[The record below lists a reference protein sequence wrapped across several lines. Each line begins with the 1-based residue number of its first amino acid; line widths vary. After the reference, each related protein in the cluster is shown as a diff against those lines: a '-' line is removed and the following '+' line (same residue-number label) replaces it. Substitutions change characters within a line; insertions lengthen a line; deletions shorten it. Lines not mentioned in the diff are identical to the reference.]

1 MRMKL
6 LAAAALVSAIVPS
19 LVAQTGTG
27 PQLAIVSGGARIV
40 DRDPSSAASNCSGW
54 SYGPSPVLDDQGHL
68 AEIYTVEDQITNHCD
83 PDLLS
88 PKRFGDTIWHH
99 VRNPDGTWTASD
111 GKAALSRDD
120 LAWMQ
125 DRDYLPA
132 HPEAYVGHLGSPAVV
147 KRDGRYF
154 MAFTASISD
163 PNLCAAEHDDT
174 TACGSCTDPWSY
186 FVVMW
191 ATSEDG
197 VHWSVVTRDVTAPNR
212 ALGAAILWRQPPDPS
227 TRGAFKGIARVSMF
241 PVEDDGQSWFYIAAQ
256 YWRPDSAQPPALFRI
271 AYDPA
276 SPSGTRG
283 NPQMQLVTT
292 ALVNGSPSSTAT
304 WVDCPSGEIPAALN
318 DHLQV
323 SLILDF
329 NQLSTIAPIR
339 SLPPYRYIATLLNGP
354 FGFPGD
360 RPAAHVVYE
369 LSTDFVNWTRAQP
382 LFSTITHFADNL
394 SYPSSVIDPTL
405 FEDGSG
411 VLHLLVD
418 SADGDPANGVPR
430 GGTDPCDTSGFGPTA
445 PFVGTGVYEA
455 VVAPAGP
462 FIPTSI
468 TAHPITDSD
477 GVARSLQINVAAP
490 GAPPNGT
497 ATIVIGSISRVS
509 VPIIG
514 GAGTVSLSS
523 PVRGHFDVTVSFST
537 YGLWSPSSVDL
548 GNLTLSPSL
557 PQRRHAVIH

>member
-1 MRMKL
+1 MKL

-19 LVAQTGTG
+19 LFAQTGTG

-99 VRNPDGTWTASD
+99 VRKSDGTWTASN
-111 GKAALSRDD
+111 GKAALSRDN

-125 DRDYLPA
+125 DPDYLLT

-154 MAFTASISD
+154 MAFTASVSD

-174 TACGSCTDPWSY
+174 SACGSCTDPWSY
-186 FVVMW
+186 FVVLW
-191 ATSEDG
+191 ATSDDG
-197 VHWSVVTRDVTAPNR
+197 VQWKVVTRDATASNR
-212 ALGAAILWRQPPDPS
+212 ALGAAILWRQPPAPS
-227 TRGAFKGIARVSMF
+227 ARGTFKGIARISMF
-241 PVEDDGQSWFYIAAQ
+241 PVVDENGQSWFYIAAQ

-271 AYDPA
+271 AYDPS
-276 SPSGTRG
+276 SPSGIRG
-283 NPQMQLVTT
+283 NPQMQIVFN
-292 ALVNGSPSSTAT
+292 ASIAT
-304 WVDCPSGEIPAALN
+304 WIDCPSGEIPPALN
-318 DHLQV
+318 DPLQH
-323 SLILDF
+323 SLLLDF

-360 RPAAHVVYE
+360 RPAAHIVYE
-369 LSTDFVNWTRAQP
+369 LSTDFVHWTIAQP
-382 LFSTITHFADNL
+382 LLSTITHFADNL

-418 SADGDPANGVPR
+418 SADGDPANGFPR
-430 GGTDPCDTSGFGPTA
+430 RGTDPCEPSGFGPTA
-445 PFVGTGVYEA
+445 PFVGTGVYEGI
-455 VVAPAGP
+455 VAPVGALT
-462 FIPTSI
+462 PTSV
-468 TAHPITDSD
+468 TAFPVYDPD
-477 GVARSLQINVAAP
+477 GVARLLQIKVLAA

-497 ATIVIGSISRVS
+497 ATVSPGFESIVS
-509 VPIIG
+509 VPIIN
-514 GAGTVSLSS
+514 GAGTIAIYAFN
-523 PVRGHFDVTVSFST
+523 RGHFDIKVSFST
-537 YGLWSPSSVDL
+537 YGLWFPSSVDI
-548 GNLTLSPSL
+548 GNVTLDQPL
-557 PQRRHAVIH
+557 PPRRRHSVTH